1 MTPIRYDALAALL
14 KKRAPA
20 CGATKVIAVDGPS
33 GAGKTEFANALGA
46 ELDAPVFH
54 LEDVYPGW
62 SGLAETPG
70 LVARGVLEPLAVGG
84 VGRVARWDWVRERP
98 GELLRIAPTPLLIL
112 EGVGSGARICRPF
125 LSLLVWLDAPAG
137 IRKTRALSRDGEVY
151 APFWDMWAD
160 QERRLFEADGT
171 RIVADVVVDT
181 GRHCIL
187 EPTSRPS
194 RGASNG

>member
-1 MTPIRYDALAALL
+1 VPPIRYDTLAALL
-14 KKRAPA
+14 EKRAPA

-46 ELDAPVFH
+46 ALGAPVFH
-54 LEDVYPGW
+54 LEDIYPGW
-62 SGLAETPG
+62 SGLSQTPG
-70 LVARGVLEPLAVGG
+70 LVVRGILEPLAVGD
-84 VGRVARWDWVRERP
+84 VGRVARWDWVREQP
-98 GELLRIAPTPLLIL
+98 GELLQIAPTPLLIL

-137 IRKTRALSRDGEVY
+137 IRKKRALSRDGEVY
-151 APFWDMWAD
+151 EPFWDMWAD

-181 GRHCIL
+181 GRHGIL
-187 EPTSRPS
+187 EPTS
-194 RGASNG
+194 